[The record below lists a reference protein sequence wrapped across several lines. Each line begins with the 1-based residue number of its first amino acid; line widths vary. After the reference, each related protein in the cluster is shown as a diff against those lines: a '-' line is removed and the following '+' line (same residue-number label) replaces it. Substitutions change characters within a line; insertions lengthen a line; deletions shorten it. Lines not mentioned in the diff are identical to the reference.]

1 MTSILI
7 VAGESSGDKHGARL
21 VEEFRGSHPSCAFFG
36 VGGPRLAA
44 AGVEVLVPMTDLA
57 VMGFFE
63 VLSHLYRIR
72 GIFRRLC
79 RAARARKPTAA
90 VLIDSPDFNLRLA
103 KRLKRLGIPVL
114 YYISP
119 TVWAW
124 RPGRLKTIKK
134 NVERMLLIFPF
145 EQKIYEQARIPA
157 VYVGHPLVESVRTSL
172 TRTEFFVKYGFDP
185 RKKLITILPGS
196 RGGEIR
202 RHLPVLV
209 RTIPL
214 LREAF
219 GAQFALVAAE
229 SLDRALLDGY
239 LPACPD
245 DLRILTTD
253 GYEAMASADLVLSA
267 CGTANLETALLGTPF
282 IAFYRISPLTY
293 HAGKS
298 LVRISNYSIVNILA
312 GRPIVPELIQA
323 RLTPENLLIEARKIL
338 DSSRTQAELKKEF
351 RELVDR
357 LGPKKASVA
366 AATELHK
373 LLADS

>member
-1 MTSILI
+1 MTSVLI

-21 VEEFRGSHPSCAFFG
+21 VEEFRRTHPSCSFFG
-36 VGGPRLAA
+36 VGGPRLAE

-63 VLSHLYRIR
+63 VLSHLLRIR
-72 GIFRRLC
+72 RIFHRLC
-79 RAARARKPTAA
+79 RAARSRKPAAA

-124 RPGRLKTIKK
+124 RPRRLKIIRK

-145 EQKIYEQARIPA
+145 EQEIYERAKIPA
-157 VYVGHPLVESVRTSL
+157 VYVGHPLRESVRASL
-172 TRTEFFVKYGFDP
+172 TRAEFFVKYGFDP

-196 RGGEIR
+196 RQGEIR
-202 RHLPVLV
+202 RHMPILV
-209 RTIPL
+209 QAIPL

-219 GAQFALVAAE
+219 GAQFVLVAAE
-229 SLDRALLDGY
+229 SLDRSFLEEY
-239 LPACPD
+239 LPNRQD
-245 DLRILTTD
+245 DLRILTTN

-267 CGTANLETALLGTPF
+267 CGTANLEAALLGTPF

-293 HAGKS
+293 HAGKH
-298 LVRISNYSIVNILA
+298 LVRISHYSIVNILA

-323 RLTPENLLIEARKIL
+323 RLTPENLVAEARKIL
-338 DSSRTQAELKKEF
+338 ESSQGQAELKREF
-351 RELVDR
+351 QELADR
-357 LGPKKASVA
+357 LGPKRASAGA
-366 AATELHK
+366 AAELHK
-373 LLADS
+373 LLANL